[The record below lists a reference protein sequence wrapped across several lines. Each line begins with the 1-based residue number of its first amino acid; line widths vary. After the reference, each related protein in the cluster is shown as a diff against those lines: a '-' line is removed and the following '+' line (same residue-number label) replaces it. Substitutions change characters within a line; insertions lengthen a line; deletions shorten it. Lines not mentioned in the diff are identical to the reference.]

1 MKKIIFKYVLLIVVT
16 FAASIFIYEYIQK
29 STAVDTEYDV
39 LSYQKDLENQHLA
52 NTNYTLDNPNVLLNF
67 YGNSPLTALVVFET
81 KDLTSVT
88 LTVKGKDG
96 AADITHTFV
105 PNKVHILPIYGLY
118 PDYDNKVVITAS
130 GTSKEITIKTG
141 ALPDDFTKAT
151 YVSDMELEDGKFYF
165 TTPEDKGYTA
175 AYDENGEV
183 RWYLTG
189 DYKWDIQRLNNGH
202 IIIGSDKLVSQPYYS
217 IGLVEMDL
225 LGKIYYEYNI
235 PGGYHHNM
243 IEFDNGNLLIASNGN
258 NNTREDYIVEIDRA
272 TGNIVKE
279 IDLNKILGGNHEG
292 NWFGITSLAYDAP
305 TNSLTVSGYH
315 NDMIINIDYA
325 STEINWI
332 ISKHDLGKFNKYKL
346 DGDNLPDSPETVTLI
361 NSDEFVV
368 TSLDGNKRALL
379 TYKLDRVN
387 KTFDITNKI
396 TLDDNENAYI
406 DKTDEGYLVT
416 QGNNILRVN
425 DSSTERLL
433 SINSTL
439 YNTKLMPLYANDIYT
454 GVQGTRL
461 GVLGETPTTS
471 NHLLIWAK
479 EDESIIDK
487 YNLNFYK
494 DVYGLRFA
502 GTFSKDD
509 DVQLILDNVL
519 SKKTYDI
526 QIPDSD
532 EEKIVTSKYVNEDE
546 IKGKY
551 YIFIRINGTIY
562 KLNKYVIFY

>member
-1 MKKIIFKYVLLIVVT
+1 
-16 FAASIFIYEYIQK
+16 
-29 STAVDTEYDV
+29 
-39 LSYQKDLENQHLA
+39 
-52 NTNYTLDNPNVLLNF
+52 
-67 YGNSPLTALVVFET
+67 
-81 KDLTSVT
+81 
-88 LTVKGKDG
+88 
-96 AADITHTFV
+96 
-105 PNKVHILPIYGLY
+105 
-118 PDYDNKVVITAS
+118 
-130 GTSKEITIKTG
+130 
-141 ALPDDFTKAT
+141 
-151 YVSDMELEDGKFYF
+151 
-165 TTPEDKGYTA
+165 
-175 AYDENGEV
+175 
-183 RWYLTG
+183 
-189 DYKWDIQRLNNGH
+189 
-202 IIIGSDKLVSQPYYS
+202 
-217 IGLVEMDL
+217 
-225 LGKIYYEYNI
+225 
-235 PGGYHHNM
+235 M
-243 IEFDNGNLLIASNGN
+243 IEFDNGNLLIASNN
-258 NNTREDYIVEIDRA
+258 DNDTREDYMVEIDRA

-305 TNSLTVSGYH
+305 TNSLTISGYH

-425 DSSTERLL
+425 DSAERLL

-439 YNTKLMPLYANDIYT
+439 YNTKLIPLYANDIYT

>member
-29 STAVDTEYDV
+29 STPVDTEYDI
-39 LSYQKDLENQHLA
+39 LSHQKDLENQYLA

-88 LTVKGKDG
+88 VTVKGKDG

-305 TNSLTVSGYH
+305 TNSLTISGYH

-368 TSLDGNKRALL
+368 TSLDGDKRVLFI
-379 TYKLDRVN
+379 YKLDRVN
-387 KTFDITNKI
+387 KTFEVTNKI

-406 DKTDEGYLVT
+406 DKTDDGYLVT

-425 DSSTERLL
+425 DSSAERLL

-461 GVLGETPTTS
+461 GVLGKTPTTS

-532 EEKIVTSKYVNEDE
+532 DEEIVTSKYVNEDE

-562 KLNKYVIFY
+562 KLNKYVVFY

>member
-29 STAVDTEYDV
+29 STPVDTEYDI
-39 LSYQKDLENQHLA
+39 LSHQKDLENQYLA

-88 LTVKGKDG
+88 VTVKGKDG

-151 YVSDMELEDGKFYF
+151 YVSDMELEDGEFYF

-243 IEFDNGNLLIASNGN
+243 IEFDNGNLLIASNN
-258 NNTREDYIVEIDRA
+258 DNDTREDYIVEIDRA
-272 TGNIVKE
+272 TGNIAKE

-305 TNSLTVSGYH
+305 TNSLTISGCH

-332 ISKHDLGKFNKYKL
+332 ISKHDLGKLNKYKL
-346 DGDNLPDSPETVTLI
+346 DGDSLPDSPETVTLI

-368 TSLDGNKRALL
+368 TSLDGDKRVLL

-387 KTFDITNKI
+387 KTFEVTNKI

-406 DKTDEGYLVT
+406 DKTDDGYLVT

-425 DSSTERLL
+425 DSSAERLL

-461 GVLGETPTTS
+461 GVLGKTPTTS

-532 EEKIVTSKYVNEDE
+532 DEEIVTSKYVNEDE

-562 KLNKYVIFY
+562 KLNKYVVFY